1 LSIYKSIIGLDEAGD
16 YIINQPGDI
25 IRYQIAVK
33 NNGDVDLQNVNV
45 TDSLINN
52 LTGPTG
58 DIVDTGVLNPGET
71 WVYNGDYTVTQLDID
86 SNGDGD
92 GLIKNTATVSCDEH
106 ASESSSMELPI
117 FHTANTGTDTN
128 SGSEN
133 KSAKVLPVANFSTS
147 VISGYVPLSVQFTD
161 LSQNAASRS
170 WDFKNNGIA
179 DSSDVSPFHTYTAP
193 GIYTANLTVSNANGT
208 ASKNAIISVLQVTSS
223 ISGNS
228 GSSYGSNSAVIAS
241 SSAVS
246 SSTGKTNATETIIQ
260 PEKYSL
266 KTILRALNKTMEK
279 QQMLNRLQSRKTT
292 LALLQK
298 KAEELLALE

>member
-1 LSIYKSIIGLDEAGD
+1 
-16 YIINQPGDI
+16 
-25 IRYQIAVK
+25 
-33 NNGDVDLQNVNV
+33 
-45 TDSLINN
+45 
-52 LTGPTG
+52 
-58 DIVDTGVLNPGET
+58 LNPGET

-92 GLIKNTATVSCDEH
+92 VLIKNTATVNCDEH

-170 WDFKNNGIA
+170 RDFKNNGIA
-179 DSSDVSPFHTYTAP
+179 DSSDVSPFHTYPAP

-246 SSTGKTNATETIIQ
+246 SSTGKTNATETVII
-260 PEKYSL
+260 
-266 KTILRALNKTMEK
+266 A
-279 QQMLNRLQSRKTT
+279 
-292 LALLQK
+292 
-298 KAEELLALE
+298 